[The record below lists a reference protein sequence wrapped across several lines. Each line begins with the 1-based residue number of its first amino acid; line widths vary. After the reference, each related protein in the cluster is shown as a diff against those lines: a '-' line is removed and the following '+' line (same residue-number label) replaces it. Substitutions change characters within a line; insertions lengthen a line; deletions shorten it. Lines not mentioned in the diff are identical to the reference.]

1 MQFHAL
7 QYDVVPNEYKATRAT
22 IEKQIEQA
30 SPSNGD
36 FIVLQEMTDTGWSM
50 KLNEIAGIGTV
61 SWACD
66 VATRFGIWIQVGWAD
81 CVDGNG
87 KNCVTICSPSGDAVA
102 SYTKIHT
109 CNPLNEGKYYGRGEE
124 LIILDLG
131 NVTIC
136 PLICYDVR
144 FPELWRHAALAGV
157 DVFTVSSSW
166 PRPRIHHWR
175 SLLIARAIENQA
187 FVVGSNRVGKDDL
200 ATWGGLS
207 IAIDPLGEVI
217 AEASET
223 DVTTVSATIDP
234 EIARKWKKEFQALD
248 DIQKELLG
256 NIKVRHITA

>member
-1 MQFHAL
+1 MQFHAI
-7 QYDVVPNEYKATRAT
+7 QHDVLPDDFKGTRAS
-22 IEKQIEQA
+22 IENQIA
-30 SPSNGD
+30 SVQPKVSD
-36 FIVLQEMTDTGWSM
+36 FVVLQEMTDTGWSM
-50 KLNEIAGIGTV
+50 QLDEITGIGTV
-61 SWACD
+61 DWACT
-66 VATRFGIWIQVGWAD
+66 VAKQFGVWLQVGWAD
-81 CVDGNG
+81 CVQGSG
-87 KNCVTICSPSGDAVA
+87 KNCVTICSPSGDAIA
-102 SYTKIHT
+102 TYTKVHT

-166 PRPRIHHWR
+166 PLPRIQHWR

-187 FVVGSNRVGKDDL
+187 FVVASNRVGKDDL

-207 IAIDPLGEVI
+207 IIVDPLGEVI
-217 AEASET
+217 AQATET
-223 DVTTVSATIDP
+223 DETTLSATIAP
-234 EIARKWKKEFQALD
+234 ELARNWRKEFPAID

-256 NIKVRHITA
+256 NIKVRHISA

>member
-7 QYDVVPNEYKATRAT
+7 QHDVVPNKYKATRAS
-22 IEKQIEQA
+22 IENQIEQA
-30 SPSNGD
+30 NPNNGE

-50 KLNEIAGIGTV
+50 QLDKIAGIGTV
-61 SWACD
+61 EWACT
-66 VATRFGIWIQVGWAD
+66 VAKQFGVWLQVGWAD
-81 CVDGNG
+81 CVQGSG
-87 KNCVTICSPSGDAVA
+87 KNCVTICSPSGDAIA
-102 SYTKIHT
+102 TYTKVHT

-166 PRPRIHHWR
+166 PLPRIQHWR

-187 FVVGSNRVGKDDL
+187 FVVASNRVGKDDL

-207 IAIDPLGEVI
+207 IVVDPLGEVI
-217 AEASET
+217 AQATET
-223 DVTTVSATIDP
+223 DETTLSATIAP
-234 EIARKWKKEFQALD
+234 ESARNWRKEFPAID

-256 NIKVRHITA
+256 NIKVRHISA

>member
-1 MQFHAL
+1 MQFHAI
-7 QYDVVPNEYKATRAT
+7 QHDVLPDDFKGTRAS
-22 IEKQIEQA
+22 IENQIEQA
-30 SPSNGD
+30 NPNNGE

-50 KLNEIAGIGTV
+50 QLDEITGIGTV
-61 SWACD
+61 DWACT
-66 VATRFGIWIQVGWAD
+66 VARQFGVWLQVGWAD
-81 CVDGNG
+81 CVQGSG
-87 KNCVTICSPSGDAVA
+87 KNCVTICSPSGDAIA
-102 SYTKIHT
+102 TYTKVHT

-166 PRPRIHHWR
+166 PLPRIQHWR

-187 FVVGSNRVGKDDL
+187 FVVASNRVGKDDL

-207 IAIDPLGEVI
+207 IVVDPLGEVI
-217 AEASET
+217 AQATET
-223 DVTTVSATIDP
+223 DETTLSATIAP
-234 EIARKWKKEFQALD
+234 ELARNWRKEFPAID

-256 NIKVRHITA
+256 NIKVRHISA